1 MKRMNDI
8 FAFTLYTKSVLRVN
22 GCIFDTNGQ
31 LIGKI
36 ISKYPAFKD
45 SYDEFEYNGDYSYDI
60 ESSKDTYKKL
70 ENNEITLF
78 GIDDYKV
85 SSCNTYY
92 VHKEGK

>member
-1 MKRMNDI
+1 MTNDI
-8 FAFTLYTKSVLRVN
+8 FVFTLHSKSKLGVQS
-22 GCIFDTNGQ
+22 CIFDETGNP
-31 LIGKI
+31 IGRVLH
-36 ISKYPAFKD
+36 KYPAFKD